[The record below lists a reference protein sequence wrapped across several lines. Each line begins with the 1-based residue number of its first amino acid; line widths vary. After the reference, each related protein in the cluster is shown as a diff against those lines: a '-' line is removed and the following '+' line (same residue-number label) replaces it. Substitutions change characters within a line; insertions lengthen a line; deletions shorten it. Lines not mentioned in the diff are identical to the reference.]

1 MLPSNLRLLC
11 GNHFTIKPNEEPPTP
26 NSEEETGCPECF
38 AAGTPVRTDHGNVP
52 IEQFHVDDRV
62 LSRNRE
68 TGALEY
74 ERVSALIPGH
84 PGKLVDIRVE
94 GETNPLRPS
103 IVHPFWVKR
112 GDAPGAWI
120 NAGHMQVGDLVQTI
134 EGQWKRV
141 VAITPEKDS
150 QTVYN
155 FTVDLNHDYFVG
167 YQGLLVHNAPNCN
180 CRSGNFQHE
189 FKHAPKFGVNGPW
202 NKANAALFEQALQ
215 AIVNGPNTVPYPV
228 DFGPPGRSG
237 SFTGGTAYLDQPSG
251 LCVGFD
257 PGGDLAFAWELG
269 ARQVEGLVVNGTLW

>member
-1 MLPSNLRLLC
+1 MRYADPSGWDAEAVALQDSLAQKYKAPVAATGEAVDCILDATAQVLLAVAFDQLN
-11 GNHFTIKPNEEPPTP
+11 G
-26 NSEEETGCPECF
+26 ETLF
-38 AAGTPVRTDHGNVP
+38 YIAK
-52 IEQFHVDDRV
+52 
-62 LSRNRE
+62 
-68 TGALEY
+68 TGALTPIH
-74 ERVSALIPGH
+74 RD
-84 PGKLVDIRVE
+84 KLLDIRIE
-94 GETNPLRPS
+94 GEATPLRPS
-103 IVHPFWVKR
+103 TGHPFWVKR
-112 GDAPGAWI
+112 GDSAGAWI
-120 NAGHMQVGDLVQTI
+120 AAGEMRVGDLVQTI
-134 EGQWKRV
+134 DGQWKRV

-215 AIVNGPNTVPYPV
+215 AIINGPNTVPYPV